1 MSKIIEKW
9 WVYISLALLVILYVW
24 GVQNMYFHQDDL
36 DWFMMANRPFWSV
49 MSAPLSDHIN
59 YLFRVL
65 LKLEWD
71 TFHLFFPAYLMVST
85 IMHFLVVLLIYKVA
99 KATSGRADLAAMAAL
114 LFTINTNWTE
124 VVLWTSGQTI
134 SISALFVLLAIYAIW
149 KRKHRSINLWLS
161 TFTSALALGS
171 LPATFL
177 VYGVDYKKK
186 KIFKLGFAVIMMS
199 IMVFLFYKY
208 IATDGTK
215 IEYSLSWALQVVE
228 VMGLA
233 IINTVIGRLFMPFD
247 KFEVIRI
254 VLVFVGFVIGIWRMR
269 KNLKYL
275 LHDKWSVF
283 LILQIIF
290 YYLIVAI
297 GRAQYGVGI
306 MRAERYAYLGL
317 ALVLLLCVRVLR
329 RTKIDKWIWV
339 VPCIVI
345 VSCIGLYRRSE
356 DYVKRPQ
363 QLKQVI
369 EQVQK
374 ERNTINPDSYLPYEI
389 LNDERLKY
397 IDLIKLIGG

>member
-9 WVYISLALLVILYVW
+9 WVYISLTLLVILYIW

-71 TFHLFFPAYLMVST
+71 AFHLFFPAYLMVST

-149 KRKHRSINLWLS
+149 KRKHRSIYLWLS

-186 KIFKLGFAVIMMS
+186 KIFKLGFAVILMS
-199 IMVFLFYKY
+199 IIVFLFYKY

-215 IEYSLSWALQVVE
+215 IEYSVSWVLQVVE

-233 IINTVIGRLFMPFD
+233 IINTVIGRLFIPFD
-247 KFEVIRI
+247 KFEIVRI
-254 VLVFVGFVIGIWRMR
+254 AMVCMGLVIGIWSMR
-269 KNLKYL
+269 KNYRYL

-290 YYLIVAI
+290 YYLIVAV

-317 ALVLLLCVRVLR
+317 ALVLLLCVRILR
-329 RTKIDKWIWV
+329 KTKIDKWIWV
-339 VPCIVI
+339 VPCLVI
-345 VSCIGLYRRSE
+345 VSCIGLYRRSV

-374 ERNTINPDSYLPYEI
+374 DSKTINPDLYLPYEI